1 MDISP
6 GLGETERKY
15 IVDMTADFPVFMT
28 RYEAIEN
35 ASLALWIN
43 HYLVRTFP

>member
-1 MDISP
+1 LSDDVKRAFDI
-6 GLGETERKY
+6 Y